1 MAAHNLTRCAWAGP
15 DPDYLRYHDEAW
27 GVPVLDDRAL
37 FRMLILEG
45 FQAGLS
51 WLTILRK
58 EAAFDRAFEGFAPER
73 VARFNEPRMAA
84 LMSDQGIVRNRAK
97 IEATVGNARAWLA
110 MLDEGTP
117 FGPFVW
123 GFVDGRPVQNRIAA
137 LADMPA
143 ETPASRAM
151 SKALKAR
158 GFRFVG
164 PTICYAFMQAVGLV
178 NDHVVGCFRHA
189 EVAAMARQS
198 LA

>member
-1 MAAHNLTRCAWAGP
+1 
-15 DPDYLRYHDEAW
+15 LRYHDEAW

-123 GFVDGRPVQNRIAA
+123 GFVDGRPVQNRFAA